1 MVEYFVMCTVI
12 PLVGF
17 NLLQNKN
24 YLLAYY
30 QKEVPLTI
38 YTSPLTFTPVKM
50 KPSGEFP
57 GSRLYQRESQ
67 GTSSASPVIVEFQ

>member
-24 YLLAYY
+24 YLLTY
-30 QKEVPLTI
+30 L
-38 YTSPLTFTPVKM
+38 LDTPN
-50 KPSGEFP
+50 GF
-57 GSRLYQRESQ
+57 RLLYKNEIDLPRQFSISYR
-67 GTSSASPVIVEFQ
+67 VF

>member
-24 YLLAYY
+24 YLLTYLLVGANPMI
-30 QKEVPLTI
+30 EN
-38 YTSPLTFTPVKM
+38 
-50 KPSGEFP
+50 
-57 GSRLYQRESQ
+57 
-67 GTSSASPVIVEFQ
+67 VEKG